1 MNKLITFVPFMLST
15 MMVSAAEQDFDS
27 MSKQLG
33 IMENIIQSS
42 ISPRAE
48 RGSSSISSIES
59 TYLKGQGALFT
70 IRSNASGSHYRALAF
85 SAPIPPMPPKIFLSD
100 STIKQIEEA
109 ADFNS
114 DLNIE
119 ATIEAAME
127 SVEHAYESMY
137 ADRGQFRELA
147 DEQRDIAYE
156 LRDIEREVRDVQYQL
171 KRVEEKEKVKLKEKV
186 KVLGEKKNKLNKER
200 NELAKRSAEY
210 KKKQAETQ
218 ANLEQKR
225 QAYYNELSYSVAD
238 TLCLYGN
245 GLKQLPKGEKV
256 TVILKSGGERVVRQ
270 YKDKIHVFSKR
281 DINSCATDEINSAKL
296 LERSSSYQF

>member
-1 MNKLITFVPFMLST
+1 MNKLITFVPIMLST
-15 MMVSAAEQDFDS
+15 MVVSAAEPNFDS

-42 ISPRAE
+42 ISPRTE

-70 IRSNASGSHYRALAF
+70 IRSSTGGSHFQELGF
-85 SAPIPPMPPKIFLSD
+85 SAPMPPKVFLSD
-100 STIKQIEEA
+100 STVKQIEEA
-109 ADFNS
+109 AGLNS
-114 DLNIE
+114 DVDIE
-119 ATIEAAME
+119 ETIAEAME

-137 ADRGQFRELA
+137 ADRGHFRDLA

-156 LRDIEREVRDVQYQL
+156 LRDIEREVRDAQYQL
-171 KRVEEKEKVKLKEKV
+171 KRVEEKEKIKLKEKV
-186 KVLGEKKNKLNKER
+186 KALGEKKNKLNKER
-200 NELAKRSAEY
+200 NEIAKRSAEY
-210 KKKQAETQ
+210 QKKQAEAQ
-218 ANLEQKR
+218 AKREQKR
-225 QAYYNELSYSVAD
+225 QVYYNELSSSIAD

-256 TVILKSGGERVVRQ
+256 TVILKSGGERISRQ

-281 DINSCATDEINSAKL
+281 DINGCATDEINAAKL